1 MADVTVEFGAK
12 DVGLEKVLTQIREES
27 ERLKNSLKGTE
38 LGMEDIESIMRKIGK
53 NDSMEKRIRSLG
65 GAMDETKAK
74 TEKFANS
81 GSLVKDFATGIA
93 FTGIVAGARELM
105 NEFDR
110 IGDLAVRFN
119 TSAETI
125 QKVGVA
131 AKMSGTDIEAVAGAM
146 TKAGIA
152 ATNAADNGGEMAE
165 KFKLAGID
173 AREFSEADLD
183 KKLIMIAQAYQ
194 DAAGDA
200 SKLNA
205 IISIM
210 GSKGG
215 ANLIPLISNVD
226 ELRATMAGA
235 SVATNESV
243 ASIQKANDAIDEM
256 TQTLKVWGAEVV
268 GFLVDNVQAAG
279 ERVGNILAGGV
290 GKTIK
295 ELDADIDRL
304 TAKARLAEKGV
315 KAPSEDKSIKGTGMG
330 GEATGAQDLLN
341 TMVASIAGPINDI
354 VTGTTNFRDKQNADA
369 AIAAQNID
377 PNAAADYEKQIADEI
392 AAMKEEAAAKEKATA
407 EKVANDKIAAIEKVK
422 LAEMNASKDAPQVQA
437 VLKILGTD
445 SVEDAKAALKG
456 IAESNGESVTVQLK
470 AAGVEGIDKAKATL
484 DSLNIPQVNAVLKVL
499 GTDDAAYA
507 KDNLKALAF
516 LDGETIT
523 TNLKAE
529 GIDNI
534 DMAQAA
540 LDSLYA
546 PEVLATLDVL
556 GTNNIHTARL
566 LIDQLAESNGESVT
580 VQLKAEGIE
589 GIANAQNILN
599 QVVKDAS
606 LMTMT
611 SEYSANLEGIAATA
625 GETNSFLQEQ
635 TSILEENLNLTG
647 SLSESTDDQ
656 NEYLGDQAKQLE
668 IVKGLYEDINTE
680 ENEAQKKYREKAE
693 EKAKDDQEKAQK
705 KVEKESEDASQKA
718 QQEYDS
724 SLTGQAYNR
733 IDAAKKEFK
742 VTAGGRLSEGMNK
755 ALSEGRFGAAE
766 NYANQIARRESAYEE
781 KQVSRMVKDKGMTR
795 SEAEDSVRST
805 KQQNDPMGT
814 LVKYTEEIKK
824 SVSNIDKNL
833 PQKALTA

>member
-65 GAMDETKAK
+65 GAMDETKVK

-131 AKMSGTDIEAVAGAM
+131 AKMSGSDIEAVAGAM

-165 KFKLAGID
+165 KFAKAGID
-173 AREFSEADLD
+173 AREFANADLD

-226 ELRATMAGA
+226 ELTAAMSGA

-243 ASIQKANDAIDEM
+243 ASIQKANDAIDQM
-256 TQTLKVWGAEVV
+256 TQTLKVWGAEVI
-268 GFLVDNVQAAG
+268 GYLVDGVQSTG

-290 GKTIK
+290 GKTIA
-295 ELDADIDRL
+295 ELDADIEEMN
-304 TAKARLAEKGV
+304 AKARLANKGV
-315 KAPSEDKSIKGTGMG
+315 VEPKTENVVGSGVVMGVAGMG
-330 GEATGAQDLLN
+330 MAL
-341 TMVASIAGPINDI
+341 P
-354 VTGTTNFRDKQNADA
+354 VTPQKSQETL
-369 AIAAQNID
+369 
-377 PNAAADYEKQIADEI
+377 DYEKQVADEI
-392 AAMKEEAAAKEKATA
+392 AAMKEEAAEKEKAAA
-407 EKVANDKIAAIEKVK
+407 EKAANDKIAAIEAVK
-422 LAEMNASKDAPQVQA
+422 TAELNAFNDQVA
-437 VLKILGTD
+437 
-445 SVEDAKAALKG
+445 
-456 IAESNGESVTVQLK
+456 N
-470 AAGVEGIDKAKATL
+470 
-484 DSLNIPQVNAVLKVL
+484 
-499 GTDDAAYA
+499 
-507 KDNLKALAF
+507 
-516 LDGETIT
+516 T
-523 TNLKAE
+523 T
-529 GIDNI
+529 
-534 DMAQAA
+534 
-540 LDSLYA
+540 
-546 PEVLATLDVL
+546 
-556 GTNNIHTARL
+556 
-566 LIDQLAESNGESVT
+566 
-580 VQLKAEGIE
+580 
-589 GIANAQNILN
+589 
-599 QVVKDAS
+599 S

-611 SEYSANLEGIAATA
+611 SEYNANLEGISATA

-635 TSILEENLNLTG
+635 SAILESNLDLTD
-647 SLSESTDDQ
+647 SLSTSTEDQ

>member
-74 TEKFANS
+74 TEKFAGAGN
-81 GSLVKDFATGIA
+81 LVRDFATGIA

-110 IGDLAVRFN
+110 IGDLAVRFD

-125 QKVGVA
+125 QRVGAA

-173 AREFSEADLD
+173 ARAFAAADLD
-183 KKLIMIAQAYQ
+183 KKLLMISAAYQ
-194 DAAGDA
+194 AAAGDA

-215 ANLIPLISNVD
+215 ANLIPLISNLD
-226 ELRATMAGA
+226 ELTASMNGA
-235 SVATNESV
+235 AV
-243 ASIQKANDAIDEM
+243 ASDNTVAKIQEVNDTIDKSTM
-256 TQTLKVWGAEVV
+256 QLKVWAAELL
-268 GFLVDNVQAAG
+268 GYFVQVS
-279 ERVGNILAGGV
+279 ERIGDRLGGGV
-290 GKTIK
+290 GRTVK
-295 ELDADIDRL
+295 EMDAEIEKMN
-304 TAKARLAEKGV
+304 AKSRLAAKGISEPEA
-315 KAPSEDKSIKGTGMG
+315 APAPAKPSMFEFRPI
-330 GEATGAQDLLN
+330 GEIRTEEAPKIPQATL
-341 TMVASIAGPINDI
+341 
-354 VTGTTNFRDKQNADA
+354 
-369 AIAAQNID
+369 
-377 PNAAADYEKQIADEI
+377 DYEKQVADEI

-470 AAGVEGIDKAKATL
+470 A
-484 DSLNIPQVNAVLKVL
+484 
-499 GTDDAAYA
+499 
-507 KDNLKALAF
+507 
-516 LDGETIT
+516 
-523 TNLKAE
+523 
-529 GIDNI
+529 
-534 DMAQAA
+534 
-540 LDSLYA
+540 
-546 PEVLATLDVL
+546 
-556 GTNNIHTARL
+556 
-566 LIDQLAESNGESVT
+566 
-580 VQLKAEGIE
+580 EGIE

-599 QVVKDAS
+599 QVVNDAS

-611 SEYSANLEGIAATA
+611 SEYSANLEGISATA

-635 TSILEENLNLTG
+635 SAILESNLDLTDA
-647 SLSESTDDQ
+647 LSTSTEDQ

-705 KVEKESEDASQKA
+705 KAEKESEDASQKA

-781 KQVSRMVKDKGMTR
+781 KQVNRMVKDKGMTR

>member
-74 TEKFANS
+74 TEKFAGAGN
-81 GSLVKDFATGIA
+81 LVRDFATGFA
-93 FTGIVAGARELM
+93 FTEIISGTKQLM
-105 NEFDR
+105 DEFDR

-131 AKMSGTDIEAVAGAM
+131 AKMSGSDIEAVAGAM

-165 KFKLAGID
+165 KFAKAGID

-243 ASIQKANDAIDEM
+243 ASIQKANDDIDEM
-256 TQTLKVWGAEVV
+256 TQTLKVWGAEVI
-268 GFLVDNVQAAG
+268 GYLVDGVQSAG

-290 GKTIK
+290 GKTIA
-295 ELDADIDRL
+295 ELDADIEEL
-304 TAKARLAEKGV
+304 NAKARLANKGV
-315 KAPSEDKSIKGTGMG
+315 VEPKTENVVGSGVVMGVAGMG
-330 GEATGAQDLLN
+330 MAL
-341 TMVASIAGPINDI
+341 P
-354 VTGTTNFRDKQNADA
+354 VTPQKSQETL
-369 AIAAQNID
+369 
-377 PNAAADYEKQIADEI
+377 DYEKQVADEI

-599 QVVKDAS
+599 QVANNAS

-611 SEYSANLEGIAATA
+611 SEYSANLEGISATA

-635 TSILEENLNLTG
+635 SAILESNLDLTDA
-647 SLSESTDDQ
+647 LSTSTEDQ

>member
-12 DVGLEKVLTQIREES
+12 DVGFEKVLTQIREES
-27 ERLKNSLKGTE
+27 ERLKNSLKNTE
-38 LGMEDIESIMRKIGK
+38 LGMEDIESTMRKIGK
-53 NDSMEKRIRSLG
+53 NDAMEKRIRSLG
-65 GAMDETKAK
+65 GAMDEAKVK
-74 TEKFANS
+74 TEKFAGAGN
-81 GSLVKDFATGIA
+81 LVRDFATGIA

-110 IGDLAVRFN
+110 IGDLAVRFD

-125 QKVGVA
+125 QRVGAA

-165 KFKLAGID
+165 KFAKAGID

-226 ELRATMAGA
+226 ELRATMGGA
-235 SVATNESV
+235 SIAANESV

-256 TQTLKVWGAEVV
+256 TQTLKAWGAEVI
-268 GFLVDNVQAAG
+268 GYLVAGVQGAG
-279 ERVGNILAGGV
+279 ERVGNLLAGGV
-290 GKTIK
+290 GRTIK
-295 ELDADIDRL
+295 ELDADMERL
-304 TAKARLAEKGV
+304 NAKAKLSAKGIV
-315 KAPSEDKSIKGTGMG
+315 EPETGGEPVIPAFAAGAMQMG
-330 GEATGAQDLLN
+330 GAMDFGASPVMTQPSQATL
-341 TMVASIAGPINDI
+341 
-354 VTGTTNFRDKQNADA
+354 
-369 AIAAQNID
+369 
-377 PNAAADYEKQIADEI
+377 DYEKQVADEI
-392 AAMKEEAAAKEKATA
+392 AAMKEEAAAKEKAAA
-407 EKVANDKIAAIEKVK
+407 EKVANDKIAAIE
-422 LAEMNASKDAPQVQA
+422 A
-437 VLKILGTD
+437 V
-445 SVEDAKAALKG
+445 KAA
-456 IAESNGESVTVQLK
+456 E
-470 AAGVEGIDKAKATL
+470 
-484 DSLNIPQVNAVLKVL
+484 LNAFNDQV
-499 GTDDAAYA
+499 
-507 KDNLKALAF
+507 
-516 LDGETIT
+516 
-523 TNLKAE
+523 
-529 GIDNI
+529 
-534 DMAQAA
+534 
-540 LDSLYA
+540 
-546 PEVLATLDVL
+546 
-556 GTNNIHTARL
+556 
-566 LIDQLAESNGESVT
+566 
-580 VQLKAEGIE
+580 
-589 GIANAQNILN
+589 AN
-599 QVVKDAS
+599 DTS

-611 SEYSANLEGIAATA
+611 SEYNANLEGISATA

-635 TSILEENLNLTG
+635 SAILESNLDLTD
-647 SLSESTDDQ
+647 SLSTSTEDQ

-668 IVKGLYEDINTE
+668 IVKKLYEDIKTE

-705 KVEKESEDASQKA
+705 QAQKETEDAEQSA

-724 SLTGQAYNR
+724 SMAGQAYNR

-766 NYANQIARRESAYEE
+766 SYANQIARRESAYEE
-781 KQVSRMVKDKGMTR
+781 KQVNRMVKDKGMTR
-795 SEAEDSVRST
+795 SEAEDSVRSL

-814 LVKYTEEIKK
+814 LVKYAEEIKK
-824 SVSNIDKNL
+824 SVNNIDKNL
-833 PQKALTA
+833 PQKALTE

>member
-27 ERLKNSLKGTE
+27 ERLKNSLKNTE

-53 NDSMEKRIRSLG
+53 NDAMEKRIRALG
-65 GAMDETKAK
+65 GAMDEAKVK

-131 AKMSGTDIEAVAGAM
+131 AKMSGSDIEAVAGAM

-215 ANLIPLISNVD
+215 ANLIPLISNID
-226 ELRATMAGA
+226 ELRATMEGA
-235 SVATNESV
+235 SIATNESV

-256 TQTLKVWGAEVV
+256 TQTLKVWGAEVI
-268 GFLVDNVQAAG
+268 GYLVDGVQSTG

-315 KAPSEDKSIKGTGMG
+315 KAPSEDKSTKGTGMG

-377 PNAAADYEKQIADEI
+377 PNAAADYEKQVADEI
-392 AAMKEEAAAKEKATA
+392 AAMKEEAAEKEKAAA
-407 EKVANDKIAAIEKVK
+407 EKTANDKIAAIEAVK
-422 LAEMNASKDAPQVQA
+422 TAELNAFNDQVA
-437 VLKILGTD
+437 
-445 SVEDAKAALKG
+445 
-456 IAESNGESVTVQLK
+456 N
-470 AAGVEGIDKAKATL
+470 
-484 DSLNIPQVNAVLKVL
+484 
-499 GTDDAAYA
+499 
-507 KDNLKALAF
+507 
-516 LDGETIT
+516 T
-523 TNLKAE
+523 T
-529 GIDNI
+529 
-534 DMAQAA
+534 
-540 LDSLYA
+540 
-546 PEVLATLDVL
+546 
-556 GTNNIHTARL
+556 
-566 LIDQLAESNGESVT
+566 
-580 VQLKAEGIE
+580 
-589 GIANAQNILN
+589 
-599 QVVKDAS
+599 S

-611 SEYSANLEGIAATA
+611 SEYNANLEGISATA

-635 TSILEENLNLTG
+635 TSILEENLNLTDA
-647 SLSESTDDQ
+647 LSTSTDDQ

-724 SLTGQAYNR
+724 SMAGQAYNR

-742 VTAGGRLSEGMNK
+742 VTSGGRLSENMNK
-755 ALSEGRFGAAE
+755 AISEGRFGAAE
-766 NYANQIARRESAYEE
+766 TYANQIARRESAYEE

-805 KQQNDPMGT
+805 KQQKDPMGT

-824 SVSNIDKNL
+824 SVDNIDKNL

>member
-74 TEKFANS
+74 TEKFAGAGN
-81 GSLVKDFATGIA
+81 LVRDFATGFA
-93 FTGIVAGARELM
+93 FTEIISGTKQLM
-105 NEFDR
+105 DEFDR

-125 QKVGVA
+125 QRVGAA

-165 KFKLAGID
+165 KFAKAGID
-173 AREFSEADLD
+173 AREFANADLD

-226 ELRATMAGA
+226 ELTAAMSGA

-243 ASIQKANDAIDEM
+243 ASIQKANDAIDQM
-256 TQTLKVWGAEVV
+256 TQTLKVWGAEVI
-268 GFLVDNVQAAG
+268 GYLVDGVQSTG

-290 GKTIK
+290 GKTIA
-295 ELDADIDRL
+295 ELDADIEEL
-304 TAKARLAEKGV
+304 NAKARLANKGV
-315 KAPSEDKSIKGTGMG
+315 VEPKTENVVGSGVVMGVAGMG
-330 GEATGAQDLLN
+330 MAL
-341 TMVASIAGPINDI
+341 P
-354 VTGTTNFRDKQNADA
+354 VTPQKSQETL
-369 AIAAQNID
+369 
-377 PNAAADYEKQIADEI
+377 DYEKQVADEI
-392 AAMKEEAAAKEKATA
+392 AAMKEEAAEKEKAAA
-407 EKVANDKIAAIEKVK
+407 EKAANDKIAAIEAVK
-422 LAEMNASKDAPQVQA
+422 TAELNAFNDQVA
-437 VLKILGTD
+437 
-445 SVEDAKAALKG
+445 
-456 IAESNGESVTVQLK
+456 N
-470 AAGVEGIDKAKATL
+470 
-484 DSLNIPQVNAVLKVL
+484 
-499 GTDDAAYA
+499 
-507 KDNLKALAF
+507 
-516 LDGETIT
+516 T
-523 TNLKAE
+523 T
-529 GIDNI
+529 
-534 DMAQAA
+534 
-540 LDSLYA
+540 
-546 PEVLATLDVL
+546 
-556 GTNNIHTARL
+556 
-566 LIDQLAESNGESVT
+566 
-580 VQLKAEGIE
+580 
-589 GIANAQNILN
+589 
-599 QVVKDAS
+599 S

-611 SEYSANLEGIAATA
+611 SEYNANLEGISATA

-635 TSILEENLNLTG
+635 SAILESNLDLTDA
-647 SLSESTDDQ
+647 LSTSTEDQ

-733 IDAAKKEFK
+733 IDAAKKESK

-755 ALSEGRFGAAE
+755 AISEGRFGAAE
-766 NYANQIARRESAYEE
+766 TYANQIARRESAYEE

-805 KQQNDPMGT
+805 KQKNDPMGT

>member
-12 DVGLEKVLTQIREES
+12 DVGLEKVLTQIREET

-38 LGMEDIESIMRKIGK
+38 LGLEDIEATMRKIGK
-53 NDSMEKRIRSLG
+53 NDAMEKRIRSLG
-65 GAMDETKAK
+65 GAMDETKVK

-93 FTGIVAGARELM
+93 FTGIIAGARELM

-110 IGDLAVRFN
+110 IGDLAVRFD

-125 QKVGVA
+125 QRVGVA

-165 KFKLAGID
+165 KFAKAGID

-183 KKLIMIAQAYQ
+183 KKLVMIAQAYQ

-226 ELRATMAGA
+226 ELRATMEGA
-235 SVATNESV
+235 SIATNEAV
-243 ASIQKANDAIDEM
+243 ASIQKANDEIDAM
-256 TQTLKVWGAEVV
+256 TQTLKVWGAELI
-268 GFLVDNVQAAG
+268 GYLVEGVQGAG

-290 GKTIK
+290 GKTIE
-295 ELDADIDRL
+295 ELDADVERL

-315 KAPSEDKSIKGTGMG
+315 NAPSEDKSIKGTGMG
-330 GEATGAQDLLN
+330 GEATGATDLLN
-341 TMVASIAGPINDI
+341 TMVSSVAGPISDI

-369 AIAAQNID
+369 AIATQNID
-377 PNAAADYEKQIADEI
+377 PNAAADYEKQVADEI
-392 AAMKEEAAAKEKATA
+392 VAMKEEAAAKEKATA
-407 EKVANDKIAAIEKVK
+407 EKVASDKIAAIEKVK
-422 LAEMNASKDAPQVQA
+422 LAELNASKDAPQVQA
-437 VLKILGTD
+437 VLKVLGTD
-445 SVEDAKAALKG
+445 SVEDAKGKLRELAS
-456 IAESNGESVTVQLK
+456 SNGETITANLK
-470 AAGVEGIDKAKATL
+470 TAGVESIDKAKVAL
-484 DSLNIPQVNAVLKVL
+484 DSLDIDQVNAVIKVL
-499 GTDDAAYA
+499 GTDDVAYA
-507 KDNLKALAF
+507 KDNLKELALS
-516 LDGETIT
+516 DGESIT
-523 TNLKAE
+523 ANLKAI
-529 GIDNI
+529 GIDGI
-534 DMAQAA
+534 DKAQAA

-546 PEVLATLDVL
+546 PEVLAVLDVL
-556 GTNNIHTARL
+556 GTRNIWEAKDQ
-566 LIDQLAESNGESVT
+566 IDQLALLNGESVT

-589 GIANAQNILN
+589 GIANAKDILN
-599 QVVKDAS
+599 QVANDAS
-606 LMTMT
+606 QTTMT
-611 SEYSANLEGIAATA
+611 SEYNANLEGISATT

-635 TSILEENLNLTG
+635 TAILESNLDLTG
-647 SLSESTDDQ
+647 ALSTSTEDQ

-680 ENEAQKKYREKAE
+680 ETEAQKKYREKAE

-705 KVEKESEDASQKA
+705 KAEKESEDAAQKA

-724 SLTGQAYNR
+724 SMTGQAYNR

-742 VTAGGRLSEGMNK
+742 VTAGGRISENMNK

-766 NYANQIARRESAYEE
+766 NYANQIARREAAYEGKE
-781 KQVSRMVKDKGMTR
+781 VSRMVKDKGMTR
-795 SEAEDSVRST
+795 SEAEESVRST

-824 SVSNIDKNL
+824 SVDNIDKNL

>member
-12 DVGLEKVLTQIREES
+12 DVGFEKILTQIREEN

-38 LGMEDIESIMRKIGK
+38 LAMEDIESIMRKIGK
-53 NDSMEKRIRSLG
+53 NDAMEKRIRSLG
-65 GAMDETKAK
+65 GAMDETKVK

-81 GSLVKDFATGIA
+81 GSLVKDFATGFA
-93 FTGIVAGARELM
+93 FTEIVSGTKQLM
-105 NEFDR
+105 DEFDR
-110 IGDLAVRFN
+110 IGDLAVRFD

-173 AREFSEADLD
+173 AREFANADLD
-183 KKLIMIAQAYQ
+183 KKLLMIAQAYQ

-226 ELRATMAGA
+226 ELRATMDGA

-256 TQTLKVWGAEVV
+256 TQTLKVWGAEVI
-268 GFLVDNVQAAG
+268 GYLVDGVQSTG
-279 ERVGNILAGGV
+279 ERVGNILSGGV

-304 TAKARLAEKGV
+304 NAKARLAEKGV

-330 GEATGAQDLLN
+330 AEATTGTDLLN
-341 TMVASIAGPINDI
+341 TMLSSIAGPINDI
-354 VTGTTNFRDKQNADA
+354 KTGTTNFRDKQNADA
-369 AIAAQNID
+369 ALAKQNID
-377 PNAAADYEKQIADEI
+377 PNAAADYEKQVVAEI
-392 AAMKEEAAAKEKATA
+392 ALMKEEAAAKEKASA
-407 EKVANDKIAAIEKVK
+407 EKAANDKIAAIE
-422 LAEMNASKDAPQVQA
+422 A
-437 VLKILGTD
+437 V
-445 SVEDAKAALKG
+445 KAAEL
-456 IAESNGESVTVQLK
+456 
-470 AAGVEGIDKAKATL
+470 AAFNE
-484 DSLNIPQVNAVLKVL
+484 QVAN
-499 GTDDAAYA
+499 
-507 KDNLKALAF
+507 
-516 LDGETIT
+516 
-523 TNLKAE
+523 
-529 GIDNI
+529 
-534 DMAQAA
+534 
-540 LDSLYA
+540 
-546 PEVLATLDVL
+546 
-556 GTNNIHTARL
+556 TAS
-566 LIDQLAESNGESVT
+566 Q
-580 VQLKAEGIE
+580 
-589 GIANAQNILN
+589 
-599 QVVKDAS
+599 
-606 LMTMT
+606 MTMT
-611 SEYSANLEGIAATA
+611 SEYNANLEGISATT

-635 TSILEENLNLTG
+635 SSILSENLDLTG
-647 SLSESTDDQ
+647 SLSASTEDQ

-680 ENEAQKKYREKAE
+680 ENAAQKSYREKSE
-693 EKAKDDQEKAQK
+693 QKAKDDKDKAQDKAQK
-705 KVEKESEDASQKA
+705 KAEDAAQKA

-724 SLTGQAYNR
+724 SMTGQAYNR

-742 VTAGGRLSEGMNK
+742 VTAGGRITENMNK

-766 NYANQIARRESAYEE
+766 QYANQIARRESAYE
-781 KQVSRMVKDKGMTR
+781 KQQVSRMVKDKGMTK
-795 SEAEDSVRST
+795 SEAEASVRS
-805 KQQNDPMGT
+805 KKDQNDPMGT
-814 LVKYTEEIKK
+814 LVKYTEEIKN
-824 SVSNIDKNL
+824 SVSNIEDAL